1 MVVPT
6 GIVRQLERHIG
17 SASLFASSPTGKSP
31 FFFALLVVV
40 VASNN
45 NSFGYLLQLFSTTAA
60 RVEHKI
66 GLRYRLRNMRLL

>member
-45 NSFGYLLQLFSTTAA
+45 SFGYLLQLFSTTAA

-66 GLRYRLRNMRLL
+66 GLRYRFRNMRLL